1 MEPLADTEKLE
12 EHLKEVVQALHGAV
26 SWAMS
31 HQKDPDLID
40 KAIHDCEE
48 IVSVIMQGKVGE
60 WVA

>member
-12 EHLKEVVQALHGAV
+12 EHLKEVVQALHAAV